1 MQSLHG
7 HLVRE
12 RRGGAA
18 AAAGSAAKASAAGK
32 APPSSSAP
40 ANAANA
46 GAPYAQLDLQARV
59 GYR

>member
-12 RRGGAA
+12 RRGG
-18 AAAGSAAKASAAGK
+18 AGSAAKASAAGK